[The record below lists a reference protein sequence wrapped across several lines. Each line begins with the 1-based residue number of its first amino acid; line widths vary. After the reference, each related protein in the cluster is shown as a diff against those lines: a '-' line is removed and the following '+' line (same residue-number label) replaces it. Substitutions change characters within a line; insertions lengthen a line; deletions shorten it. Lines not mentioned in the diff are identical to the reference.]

1 MPFFLAEN
9 VINNLVNL
17 HNRNSIFYTDSWSWI
32 SYYEKS
38 QQTIIQWKHFIGWKL
53 SGDSLFT
60 ASTYMLVL
68 HRTVVSTAYDFAG
81 AFTLLFGAFY
91 NVNFEY
97 PAEAATTL
105 EFIQRLVQEFA
116 SIQRVLMQKVRQSMM
131 YAIL

>member
-1 MPFFLAEN
+1 
-9 VINNLVNL
+9 
-17 HNRNSIFYTDSWSWI
+17 
-32 SYYEKS
+32 
-38 QQTIIQWKHFIGWKL
+38 
-53 SGDSLFT
+53 
-60 ASTYMLVL
+60 MLVL

-116 SIQRVLMQKVRQSMM
+116 SIQRVLMQKVRQSMPCM
-131 YAIL
+131 QFCKQ